1 MATPKYLK
9 ITVIIIFIII
19 LLYIGNFVISFLFTS
34 EENTIQNNYILNE
47 SEFILSTD
55 IKNEDLIINDS
66 MRYNEFEFKMYEELF
81 SSDAEII
88 IQSQNYSIL
97 EPNNATYTYL
107 IRNETLNQELDKEQI
122 SDELNIYEF
131 TYNNNQKYIYIND
144 IYIISDNLTDLTKQV
159 TTENTT
165 NKNINS
171 PYQEIKIDDYNDIV
185 KYIENNEQL
194 YIHVENNINEV
205 NINDIIKPKQLS
217 LLYNGDEIEVS
228 ASYDTLQSAS
238 RMNKNS
244 QELISNIDINDISI
258 SLNRTVVNYKI
269 SDVELYSEHVEEY
282 NNIELYNISRDRQ
295 LPVRGDNPSAVVN
308 QSDNQTNISIDSP
321 KFDYNTFN
329 IVNSITSEKV
339 ESINTSES
347 TEVSINESWD
357 SNNVIVN
364 EVDDKYIPVDIKNEN
379 NVSISQNISTY
390 NESKHIQVTEYN
402 ESHFDITIL
411 NNNNYDSINVKNE
424 SINKEIKNSTIG
436 DNINIVKDDYIVK
449 GSKQNKDKKDVLKF
463 ISHEKSVSNN
473 TIDEIDDT
481 TKISEEINLD
491 NETVEITIDNN
502 ELIEEFIIIYPDGIS
517 ENMSNQVGETNEYPL
532 YDIGS
537 YVIFGI
543 TDDGV
548 ERRIKT
554 VEM

>member
-88 IQSQNYSIL
+88 IQSQNYSIH

-473 TIDEIDDT
+473 TIDEVDDT